1 MARIIA
7 AVETRINLV
16 EFDLVGGFGWDD
28 GDVTLAAGAEG
39 SAAGTVAVCVGVSCG
54 SGGVV
59 RTLPGGTML
68 GGTLLGGTTAVGTF
82 PGGTG
87 LGGTRL
93 VSTREGFG
101 ALGRGT

>member
-1 MARIIA
+1 M
-7 AVETRINLV
+7 
-16 EFDLVGGFGWDD
+16 GGFGWDD

-82 PGGTG
+82 PAGTG
-87 LGGTRL
+87 SLAERDWYRRL
-93 VSTREGFG
+93 KAPERWGAGREK
-101 ALGRGT
+101 